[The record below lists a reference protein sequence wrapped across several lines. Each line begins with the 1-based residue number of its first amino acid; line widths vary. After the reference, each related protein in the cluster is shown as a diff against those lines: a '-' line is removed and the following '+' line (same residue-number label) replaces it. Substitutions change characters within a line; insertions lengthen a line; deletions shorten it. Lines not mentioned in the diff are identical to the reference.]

1 MKSNSSNHKFLLE
14 DFFEDNIT
22 KDDVQTVS
30 LDDDAAVNPKNFK
43 HSITVIASFPTI
55 SDAKKMRPKM
65 RMLCRRLDAIMR
77 QCASIK
83 HYVGEIRTTK
93 NPKDYNKW
101 PSYSGGELDTEPIS
115 SNDPGRVLDAQIGGK
130 ENIKKRASILFEVKF
145 SYDYKDNLTQLQAFQ
160 VLKCFIQLRETTR
173 DLSRKY
179 CAKDISSALILDGR
193 SFNPHLEI
201 LNLRDNTIDMFL
213 NIMGSYDDANRKY
226 IISELNEIHDSVDDN
241 FTVPEHIL
249 KYLKKEF
256 PDSIMYLSKL
266 ELIVRIDDEAK
277 TIICK
282 TPSEVTVNVID
293 LQYIAS
299 VFNYWNND

>member
-1 MKSNSSNHKFLLE
+1 MNNNSNHHKFLLE

-22 KDDVQTVS
+22 KDDIQSVS

-101 PSYSGGELDTEPIS
+101 PSYSGSELDTEPIS
-115 SNDPGRVLDAQIGGK
+115 SADPGRVLDAQIGDK

-145 SYDYKDNLTQLQAFQ
+145 SYDYKENLTQ
-160 VLKCFIQLRETTR
+160 
-173 DLSRKY
+173 
-179 CAKDISSALILDGR
+179 
-193 SFNPHLEI
+193 P
-201 LNLRDNTIDMFL
+201 
-213 NIMGSYDDANRKY
+213 
-226 IISELNEIHDSVDDN
+226 
-241 FTVPEHIL
+241 
-249 KYLKKEF
+249 
-256 PDSIMYLSKL
+256 
-266 ELIVRIDDEAK
+266 
-277 TIICK
+277 
-282 TPSEVTVNVID
+282 
-293 LQYIAS
+293 
-299 VFNYWNND
+299 